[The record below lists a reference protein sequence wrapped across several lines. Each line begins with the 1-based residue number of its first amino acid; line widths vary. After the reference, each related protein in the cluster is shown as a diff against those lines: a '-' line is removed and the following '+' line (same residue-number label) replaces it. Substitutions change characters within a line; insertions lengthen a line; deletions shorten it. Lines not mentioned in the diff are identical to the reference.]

1 MLELHKETAVME
13 ASARVATNVCLVLLS
28 IVRAILGQLRK
39 MLQGV
44 YLNPEIVMHKI
55 IIEKRNFTYKA
66 CLETLQGY

>member
-1 MLELHKETAVME
+1 ME

-44 YLNPEIVMHKI
+44 YLNPEIVLHKI
-55 IIEKRNFTYKA
+55 IVKRNFTYKA